1 MGTQRYVIGIDGGGT
16 KCLGVLANE
25 SGKEI
30 AREQAGAANLQQ
42 RGIEKATAVVKSVVD
57 KLLESQQIKPEQ
69 VACIVAG
76 LAGAGREDI
85 REQAEVLIKNCWTEV
100 PVHVVTDADV
110 ALEGAFSG
118 EPGIVLVAGT
128 GSICYGRN
136 ASGKTARAG
145 GWGHLLGDEGSAT
158 WIAIKALNSALMMW
172 DGRLPNGELR
182 STLSKQLGVEEI
194 ADVVPELYRG
204 RITVAQIA
212 QLSKLVF
219 ELVDEDHAARQIV
232 LRAGRELGKLVVA
245 VTRNL
250 SVEDV
255 MANVALVGGV
265 FSDKKN
271 RKKLLGP
278 LKDEITRVCPDV
290 KFKNPDMEPV
300 LGAVLMAKNALKK
313 LA

>member
-16 KCLGVLANE
+16 KCLGVLANLD
-25 SGKEI
+25 GKEV

-42 RGIEKATAVVKSVVD
+42 RGVEKATAVVKSVVD
-57 KLLESQQIKPEQ
+57 KLLESKKVNPEQ

-85 REQAEVLIKNCWTEV
+85 RERAEVLIKNCWTEV

-118 EPGIVLVAGT
+118 EPGIVLVSGT
-128 GSICYGRN
+128 GSICYGKN
-136 ASGKTARAG
+136 ASGQTARAG

-158 WIAIKALNSALMMW
+158 WIAIKALKSALMMW

-182 STLSKQLGVEEI
+182 NILSKQLGVEDI
-194 ADVVPELYRG
+194 AEVVPELYRG
-204 RITVAQIA
+204 RISVSQIA
-212 QLSKLVF
+212 GLSKSVF
-219 ELVDEDHAARQIV
+219 DLADDDHAARQIV

-245 VTRNL
+245 VVRSL
-250 SVEDV
+250 AVENDT
-255 MANVALVGGV
+255 ANVALVGGV
-265 FSDKKN
+265 FSDKTNK
-271 RKKLLGP
+271 KKLLGP
-278 LKDEITRVCPDV
+278 LKDEITRVCPNV
-290 KFKNPDMEPV
+290 KFTNPELEPV
-300 LGAVLMAKNALKK
+300 LGAISMAKKALRK